1 MQFGKLWRKLEPILA
16 GVCLWYV
23 TEPYDKTIGILDR
36 LLVALY
42 YLFVL
47 VIVIKYWKSILYFLV
62 KDKILFIFLLLPLVS
77 VLWSTNPEVSQDR
90 FNRVVLRS
98 MIFGAYLASRY
109 SLRDLLKLVTLTLGF
124 STIASTAAALA
135 LPAGK
140 MTGKFAGAWQGLHG
154 HKNSFA
160 RLMAWTTTN
169 FAALTLYRAKDRQRS
184 FGGFCLAFIG
194 LFFSQ
199 AKSSLAIC
207 VGALALLPLHSYFL
221 RAYRSRTLLIT
232 ISLCSVIGLT
242 SWIANSLEFLI
253 VDVLGKSLTLSG
265 RTIIWEYFISRISER
280 PWLGYG
286 YEAFWTN
293 PDEVFRA
300 RQALS
305 FFSGHAHSGFIDI
318 TLQLGLVGLTLFVL
332 SFITTL
338 VRTIYLISVTKSI
351 EYFLMLI
358 FLFVMFSSQFTVGIT
373 ILKDNIFWVFYI
385 TIATLTAVEVSRVR
399 FASQSQSS
407 PELSSTSPSFP

>member
-1 MQFGKLWRKLEPILA
+1 MQFGILWRKLEPILA
-16 GVCLWYV
+16 GICLWYV
-23 TEPYDKTIGILDR
+23 TEPHDKTIGILDR
-36 LLVALY
+36 LLVAFY

-47 VIVIKYWKSILYFLV
+47 IIVIKYWKSILYFLV
-62 KDKILFIFLLLPLVS
+62 QDKILLLFLLLPLVS
-77 VLWSTNPEVSQDR
+77 ILWSTNPEVSQAR

-98 MIFGAYLASRY
+98 ALFGAYLASRY
-109 SLRDLLKLVTLTLGF
+109 SLKELLQLVTITLGV
-124 STIASTAAALA
+124 STIASTVVALV
-135 LPAGK
+135 LPAGQ
-140 MTGKFAGAWQGLHG
+140 MRGKFEGAWQGLHG

-160 RLMAWTTTN
+160 RLMAWTATN
-169 FAALTLYRAKDRQRS
+169 FAALALYKAKDRRKH

-207 VGALALLPLHSYFL
+207 AGALALLPLHSYFL
-221 RAYRSRTLLIT
+221 RAYRSRTFLIT
-232 ISLCSVIGLT
+232 LSLCSVIGVT
-242 SWIANSLEFLI
+242 SWMANSLEFLI

-265 RTIIWEYFISRISER
+265 RTVIWEYFVSRISER

-300 RQALS
+300 RQSLS

-318 TLQLGLVGLTLFVL
+318 TLQLGLIGLSLFVL
-332 SFITTL
+332 SFLTTL

-373 ILKDNIFWVFYI
+373 ILKDNIFWVLYI
-385 TIATLTAVEVSRVR
+385 TIATLTAVEMSRLR
-399 FASQSQSS
+399 IASQNKPPEEVS
-407 PELSSTSPSFP
+407 PSPSFS